1 MTSLSVLALG
11 LFLGVRHAT
20 DADHLVAV
28 STVVTRERSTRS
40 AMLVGAMWGVGHTVT
55 IVTIGAAIV
64 LFGVVIPARMGLWME
79 ASVAAMLVV
88 LGAMNMVGTT
98 ELVGEG
104 AHSPLRTALPAAAT
118 LGGKRAVLKGR
129 ALAVRIRP
137 FIIGVIH
144 GLAGSATL
152 ALLVLTTIGD
162 AGAAIAY
169 LAVFGVG
176 TVIGMMLLTA
186 VLALPVLAAS
196 RRFASF
202 ERRLALITG
211 AASVIFGVVLGYE
224 VGIVEGLFCAAPH

>member
-1 MTSLSVLALG
+1 
-11 LFLGVRHAT
+11 
-20 DADHLVAV
+20 
-28 STVVTRERSTRS
+28 
-40 AMLVGAMWGVGHTVT
+40 MLVGAMWGVGHTVT
-55 IVTIGAAIV
+55 IVSIGAAIL
-64 LFGVVIPARMGLWME
+64 LFGVVIPARAGLWME
-79 ASVAAMLVV
+79 ISVAAMLVV
-88 LGAMNMVGTT
+88 LGAMNMLGRPEV
-98 ELVGEG
+98 VGED
-104 AHSPLRTALPAAAT
+104 ARSPLRAGLPAAAA
-118 LGGKRAVLKGR
+118 LGDKRAVPKGR

-137 FIIGVIH
+137 LIIGVIH
-144 GLAGSATL
+144 GLAGSAAL

-211 AASVIFGVVLGYE
+211 AASVIFGVALGYE
-224 VGIVEGLFCAAPH
+224 VGIVEGLFWATPH